1 MIEIVKINLENEMDL
16 ILSHKRSMK
25 LAELCGLSVLV
36 QTSFATA
43 VSEISRCLI
52 GNEFN
57 RSSLILFINTLPN
70 NRKEL
75 VAVLNTKE
83 TFENKHSEAIKYA
96 QRLTDNIKIDKSKD
110 TTEIRLTQKVN
121 FSGLINEVRIQSFIN
136 YFKKELPLSP
146 YDELRKKN
154 IQLLELSEKL
164 KDSETQYK
172 TLTETLPLMMFTS
185 NGGGFITFGNKWLKD
200 YFGLLEVPPGKIEWT
215 SLVSTGDIKT
225 IRDEWEKSQNAQANF
240 RAQAKLKSKSNE
252 APLWHLISLVPV
264 KNDMNQII
272 SWTGFFVDIHAQK
285 LVEETLKN
293 NIELKA
299 IQKQLLN
306 YQSRLEEKV
315 SELNKSNHDLEQ
327 FAYIASHDLQEPLR
341 KIQSFTELL
350 ELNFTDKER
359 SKKYLE
365 KIDSASS
372 RMSALI
378 RDVLNYSRLSQS
390 SNVFIE
396 TDLQKVLEHVKND
409 VELIIEEKGAII
421 HSPSK
426 LPVINGIEQQLYQL
440 FYNLINNALKFCI
453 TKPVLNISHRY
464 LTKEETEQNEDLSTN
479 TGYIE
484 LIFQDNG
491 IGFEQKHAKQIFT
504 IFKRLNSKEKYEG
517 TGIGLALCKKIIDNH
532 HGLIRVNS
540 TPDIGTSF
548 IITLPVE

>member
-52 GNEFN
+52 GDEHN
-57 RSSLILFINTLPN
+57 RSNLTLSINPIQN

-75 VAVLNTKE
+75 VAVLTTND

-96 QRLTDNIKIDKSKD
+96 QRLTENLKIDKQKD
-110 TTEIRLTQKVN
+110 ITEVRLTQKIN
-121 FSGLINEVRIQSFIN
+121 FSGLINETRIQSFIN

-154 IQLLELSEKL
+154 IQLLEVSEKL
-164 KDSETQYK
+164 KDSENQYK
-172 TLTETLPLMMFTS
+172 ILTETLPLMMFTA
-185 NGGGFITFGNKWLKD
+185 NGGGYLTYGNKWLKD
-200 YFGLLEVPPGKIEWT
+200 YFSFLEIQPGKIEWT
-215 SLVSTGDIKT
+215 TLVHTTDNKT
-225 IRDEWEKSQNAQANF
+225 IRDEWEKSQNNNTHF
-240 RAQAKLKSKSNE
+240 RAQAKLKAKGND

-264 KNDMNQII
+264 KNELNQIT

-285 LVEETLKN
+285 VVEETLKN
-293 NIELKA
+293 NIELKS

-306 YQSRLEEKV
+306 YQAKLEEKV
-315 SELNKSNHDLEQ
+315 HELNKSNHDLEQ

-350 ELNFTDKER
+350 EINIADKDR

-378 RDVLNYSRLSQS
+378 KDVLNYSRLSQS
-390 SNVFIE
+390 GNTFIE
-396 TDLQKVLEHVKND
+396 TDLQKVLNHVKND
-409 VELIIEEKGAII
+409 VELIVEEKGAMIK
-421 HSPSK
+421 SMS

-440 FYNLINNALKFCI
+440 FYNLINNALKFS
-453 TKPVLNISHRY
+453 TAKPVIEISCRNLQKDERTSY
-464 LTKEETEQNEDLSTN
+464 PDLSEGN
-479 TGYIE
+479 YIE
-484 LIFQDNG
+484 LIFKDNG

-504 IFKRLNSKEKYEG
+504 IFKRLNSKDKYEG
-517 TGIGLALCKKIIDNH
+517 TGIGLALCKKIVDNH
-532 HGLIRVNS
+532 HGVISVTSELGV
-540 TPDIGTSF
+540 GTSF
-548 IITLPVE
+548 SIILPVE